1 MSTALATIES
11 ALTPLASRFAQ
22 LLPPN
27 MSPDRIIRTV
37 LVSLENQPYLRECNL
52 PSILQAATT
61 AAVLGL
67 EVDGVSGQGYLV
79 PFKGKV
85 QFIAGYKGLVT
96 IAARSGRTLE
106 GYVVREGDGFSFN
119 EAEGWA
125 KHDRKLGGESSRKV
139 IAAFAISRAVGS
151 PDMVRVMSIDELL
164 EIRDSSG
171 GWKSK
176 GAAST
181 WGTDFEAMCRKSPM
195 RRLANDIPNL
205 PLQLA
210 VGLET
215 QHDLGRSAHIDPL
228 SRAVVIDADP
238 VTIPSEGRRVSAPDF
253 TVFFDGEKHAYT
265 DVAVYKRKLALAL
278 EKCPPEKMAEFARRN
293 KANLEALAPQFP
305 DLGGLLDRVVAA
317 CESQS

>member
-22 LLPPN
+22 LLPPA

-37 LVSLENQPYLRECNL
+37 LVSLENTPSLRECNL

-79 PFKGKV
+79 PFRGKV

-106 GYVVREGDGFSFN
+106 GFVVREGDSFKFD
-119 EAEGWA
+119 ESRGLVDYGRA
-125 KHDRKLGGESSRKV
+125 LGGESRRKV
-139 IAAFAISRAVGS
+139 IGAFAISRAVGS

-164 EIRDSSG
+164 EVRDASG

-176 GAAST
+176 GSAST
-181 WGTDFEAMCRKSPM
+181 WGTDFEAMCRKTPM

-215 QHDLGRSAHIDPL
+215 QHDLGRSAYIDPV

-238 VTIPSEGRRVSAPDF
+238 VSVPTAGREHAVPNFTIF
-253 TVFFDGEKHAYT
+253 YDGESHPYT
-265 DVAVYKRKLALAL
+265 DIAVYKRKLGLAL
-278 EKCPPEKMAEFARRN
+278 EKCPPEKRSAFAKLN
-293 KANLEALAPQFP
+293 KANLEGLAQQYP
-305 DLGGLLDRVVAA
+305 DLGSLLDLIVDAA
-317 CESQS
+317 GV